1 MYVIKL
7 VKPKL
12 HWNDLYKAMLT
23 FILGLLLR
31 KPQSVICSD
40 WKSLWANV
48 ILCLLLDLRIRR
60 QHSSE
65 SVSSINSATSHSSI
79 GSGNDAD
86 SKKKKKKNWVSHRH
100 SSNTEA
106 YYGAVSQTVFPWG
119 CRELLLFTKSLSQV
133 IGTSHTALIAKIR
146 VAWCWRAYVLELDL
160 SLGLKPSSAT
170 YYLDLRQASSPLG
183 GA

>member
-1 MYVIKL
+1 
-7 VKPKL
+7 
-12 HWNDLYKAMLT
+12 MLT
-23 FILGLLLR
+23 FILGLPLR

-86 SKKKKKKNWVSHRH
+86 AKKKKKKNWVSRH
-100 SSNTEA
+100 HLSNA
-106 YYGAVSQTVFPWG
+106 KAHSGIVSQTVFPRG

-133 IGTSHTALIAKIR
+133 IGTSHAALIAKIM
-146 VAWCWRAYVLELDL
+146 VAWCWRAHVLELER
-160 SLGLKPSSAT
+160 SLGLNPSCAM
-170 YYLDLRQASSPLG
+170 YYLDLRQISSPSG